1 MGCRPYAGEN
11 LGMDHVLVVTR
22 NIGLKMSTPRAKLS
36 LLLVTI
42 NQYEMVVMFS
52 ELSVLTL
59 TGLFAV
65 LLKLIVLWRPPIP
78 IILAGK

>member
-1 MGCRPYAGEN
+1 MLGKTW
-11 LGMDHVLVVTR
+11 GMDHVLVVD

-52 ELSVLTL
+52 ELAVFTL
-59 TGLFAV
+59 TGVFAI
-65 LLKLIVLWRPPIP
+65 LLKLIVL
-78 IILAGK
+78 

>member
-22 NIGLKMSTPRAKLS
+22 NIGLKMPTPRAKLS

-65 LLKLIVLWRPPIP
+65 LLKLIVL
-78 IILAGK
+78 

>member
-1 MGCRPYAGEN
+1 MLGETW
-11 LGMDHVLVVTR
+11 GMDHVLVVD

-52 ELSVLTL
+52 ELSVFTLL
-59 TGLFAV
+59 TGVFAV
-65 LLKLIVLWRPPIP
+65 LLKLIVL
-78 IILAGK
+78 